1 MSECAR
7 SGSVLRR
14 RAGGARTPGL
24 SPHEIKSLTH
34 VVREGPL
41 RGSVPLTR
49 RMTVSNA
56 LRVRRIGDSISQRS
70 VPPQILDPEPEGDP
84 GHCPGTTILRFFAV
98 RDRHLLVLATR
109 SAVLSPVKASHR
121 AFSGRF
127 GAFSPL
133 PGQTLPVR
141 ARFVAFLL

>member
-56 LRVRRIGDSISQRS
+56 LRVRFDAGSADARDIAAHRRAAIVTKRTMCSLSQS
-70 VPPQILDPEPEGDP
+70 TATFTDNQLGLEDPAFD
-84 GHCPGTTILRFFAV
+84 
-98 RDRHLLVLATR
+98 R
-109 SAVLSPVKASHR
+109 SANQPSNPVAILAR
-121 AFSGRF
+121 TLTAPYGPAGVTPNELSGRYL
-127 GAFSPL
+127 AN
-133 PGQTLPVR
+133 R
-141 ARFVAFLL
+141 